1 MELLW
6 KGLGYDASAQK
17 PVEDE
22 KPEPPNIYRAKWL
35 REAQGEVVDDDD
47 EEVSVQKPYGESP
60 KPVLI
65 SPEAPLQPTEHKT
78 AVESG
83 QSPLRSTPTETAH
96 QQFRA
101 PSSSF
106 GRFSGS

>member
-1 MELLW
+1 M
-6 KGLGYDASAQK
+6 KSRSQ
-17 PVEDE
+17 
-22 KPEPPNIYRAKWL
+22 PEYISRQVAA
-35 REAQGEVVDDDD
+35 EAQGEVVDDDD

-83 QSPLRSTPTETAH
+83 QSPLRSTPTETAE
-96 QQFRA
+96 A
-101 PSSSF
+101 
-106 GRFSGS
+106 